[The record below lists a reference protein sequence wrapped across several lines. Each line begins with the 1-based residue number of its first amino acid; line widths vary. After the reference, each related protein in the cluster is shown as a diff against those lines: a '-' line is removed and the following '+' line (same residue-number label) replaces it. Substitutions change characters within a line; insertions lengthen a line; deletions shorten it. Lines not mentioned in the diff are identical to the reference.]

1 MSHVAS
7 TYAAILAVVNIG
19 TEEAYQ
25 MVDVEGMK
33 RFLLSMKNNLT
44 FQQKEMTSG
53 WNLFNS
59 ATGE

>member
-25 MVDVEGMK
+25 MVDVEGMR

-44 FQQKEMTSG
+44 FQQKEITSG